1 MIHAECKLQASKQF
15 RKEYLLVGITSR
27 MKDTECMLYYYTGR
41 SERTL
46 LLSFLVFGV
55 QVFSIYRCMDAEE
68 RQREKSR
75 DADISFISQSC
86 FLLI

>member
-15 RKEYLLVGITSR
+15 RKDYLLVGITSR

-46 LLSFLVFGV
+46 LPTLFFLVVLWGWGGF
-55 QVFSIYRCMDAEE
+55 VFD
-68 RQREKSR
+68 
-75 DADISFISQSC
+75 
-86 FLLI
+86 